1 MGIFLAGFSVGKLQG
16 HVIAIEGLTNLE
28 AGKPAGV
35 DFSLFWEAWSAV
47 SDKYVSRGELDY
59 EAMVQGAVSG
69 MVQALEDPYSVFLN
83 PKNAKEFLQDIAGS
97 FEGVGMEIG
106 VRDGQLTI
114 IAPLD
119 GTPAQ
124 LAGLRAGDAILKID
138 DTFTR
143 SITIDEAVS
152 LIRGPRGSTV
162 VLSILREGWN
172 ASRDFSIERA
182 VVQVPSLTWEMK
194 EDGILYIKI
203 RQFSEQA
210 PTDFQAAVS
219 QGIAQGA
226 ERVIVDLRNNPGG
239 FLEVAQDLAG
249 WFIPRN
255 GVVTIEDFGNGQ
267 GQREY
272 RTHGSSALSG
282 FPTVVLMNE
291 GSASASEI
299 LAGALR
305 DQLGVKIVGT
315 TSFGKGSV
323 QELER
328 FSDGSALKLT
338 VAHWLTPKGTL
349 IQGKG
354 LDPDVAI
361 EMTDADIDAGRD
373 PQLDSA
379 IEIVKGL

>member
-1 MGIFLAGFSVGKLQG
+1 
-16 HVIAIEGLTNLE
+16 
-28 AGKPAGV
+28 
-35 DFSLFWEAWSAV
+35 
-47 SDKYVSRGELDY
+47 
-59 EAMVQGAVSG
+59 
-69 MVQALEDPYSVFLN
+69 
-83 PKNAKEFLQDIAGS
+83 
-97 FEGVGMEIG
+97 
-106 VRDGQLTI
+106 
-114 IAPLD
+114 
-119 GTPAQ
+119 
-124 LAGLRAGDAILKID
+124 
-138 DTFTR
+138 
-143 SITIDEAVS
+143 
-152 LIRGPRGSTV
+152 
-162 VLSILREGWN
+162 
-172 ASRDFSIERA
+172 
-182 VVQVPSLTWEMK
+182 
-194 EDGILYIKI
+194 
-203 RQFSEQA
+203 
-210 PTDFQAAVS
+210 
-219 QGIAQGA
+219 
-226 ERVIVDLRNNPGG
+226 
-239 FLEVAQDLAG
+239 
-249 WFIPRN
+249 
-255 GVVTIEDFGNGQ
+255 DFGNGQ